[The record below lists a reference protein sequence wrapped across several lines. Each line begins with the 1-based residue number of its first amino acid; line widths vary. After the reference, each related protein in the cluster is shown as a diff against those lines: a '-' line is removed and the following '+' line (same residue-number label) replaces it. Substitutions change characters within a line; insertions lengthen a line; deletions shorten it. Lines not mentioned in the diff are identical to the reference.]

1 MVDPE
6 LHNRPC
12 YHGSVEAHLRLLES
26 GRTVIKS
33 MSEDLR
39 IRDAA
44 TPTLFHPDLH
54 KRNIFISDDD
64 PTVITGI
71 IDWQSSSIEPAF
83 WYADE
88 VPDFATPIAHP
99 SPENPLEPN
108 SERCAKAFEVCT
120 RFLVPKL
127 ASPSLMDEALFR
139 PFRCCYRTW
148 RDGAVAFRHDLIKT
162 SERWKELGLAGFSP
176 YPLPTPEEVAVH
188 QKEYKYF
195 EAAHD
200 LRNNLASLLKT
211 ASDGWAP
218 LEDWEATELTHREL
232 FEGMLQAVLSNKN
245 PDDDEP
251 IKDERNLRE
260 IWPFDI

>member
-6 LHNRPC
+6 LHNRPS

-26 GRTVIKS
+26 GRAVIKS

-39 IRDAA
+39 IWDAA

-54 KRNIFISDDD
+54 KRNIFVSDDD

-99 SPENPLEPN
+99 SLKNQLEPN

-120 RFLVPKL
+120 RFLIPKL
-127 ASPSLMDEALFR
+127 ASPRLMDEALFR
-139 PFRCCYRTW
+139 PFRYCYRTW

-162 SERWKELGLAGFSP
+162 SERWKELGLAGFCP
-176 YPLPTPEEVAVH
+176 YPLPTPEEVADH

-200 LRNNLASLLKT
+200 LRYNLASLLKT

-218 LEDWEATELTHREL
+218 PEDWEATELAHREL

-251 IKDERNLRE
+251 IKDERDLRE